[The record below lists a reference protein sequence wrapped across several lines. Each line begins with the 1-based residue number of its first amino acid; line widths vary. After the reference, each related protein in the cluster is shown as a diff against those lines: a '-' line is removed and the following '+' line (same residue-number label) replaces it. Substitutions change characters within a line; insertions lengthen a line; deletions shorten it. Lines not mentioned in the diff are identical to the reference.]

1 MTTRV
6 LTYPAPPAPDVSE
19 RDLQQLILDLATVC
33 GWWHFHA
40 RDMRRSDT
48 GWPDLILARPR
59 SPLLV
64 WEIKSAA
71 GKLSDEQ
78 YDWGVVLMQV
88 PGIEYRTIWPAD
100 WGHVVETLTREA

>member
-1 MTTRV
+1 V
-6 LTYPAPPAPDVSE
+6 APAPPDPNISE
-19 RDLQQLILDLATVC
+19 RDLQQLIIDLATTF
-33 GWWHFHA
+33 GFWHFHA

-64 WEIKSAA
+64 WEIKAA
-71 GKLSDEQ
+71 RGKLSDEQ

-88 PGIEYRTIWPAD
+88 PGIDYRVIRAAD
-100 WGHVVETLTREA
+100 WAYVVETLTREA